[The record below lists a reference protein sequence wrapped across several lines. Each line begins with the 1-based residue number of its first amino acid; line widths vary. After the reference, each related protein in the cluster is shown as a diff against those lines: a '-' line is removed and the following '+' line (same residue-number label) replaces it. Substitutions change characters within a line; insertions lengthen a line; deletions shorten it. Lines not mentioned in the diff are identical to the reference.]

1 MKEKNE
7 KLQSDENKN
16 NDFPSVNSVI
26 SNLSHLRP
34 NKITYQLMN
43 TNKPKYRQKK
53 NTNPPENS
61 KPAQNGQSPSKL
73 AIKKIRFHQL
83 A

>member
-1 MKEKNE
+1 MKGKKEKKQPTENE
-7 KLQSDENKN
+7 N
-16 NDFPSVNSVI
+16 NNFPSLNSVI

-53 NTNPPENS
+53 KFCSFRKFKTSSEWPKS
-61 KPAQNGQSPSKL
+61 
-73 AIKKIRFHQL
+73 F
-83 A
+83 